1 MMEERRMK
9 KYIISLVFVLAAGI
23 PVLGQTSYLSE
34 IKIVDREVAKTA
46 DRQARVKMTV
56 SLDELDIKNQH
67 SLCVVPVILSA
78 DGTQEQELASF
89 VVNGK
94 VRDKVQQRT
103 EAFEHTDLHPGA
115 VVKVRRKNGT
125 SQTLDYDASV
135 PFKRWMIGGNLQ
147 LRGYVTGCAQCN
159 DGDETATTGDIF
171 PPMNPAYYSPFIQPK
186 EEMVKR
192 RSETRSARLQ
202 FRQDS
207 HRIDPRYKN
216 NRAELDTVRNS
227 IALVENNNDLTITG
241 IYVTG
246 YASPEGTFDYNMKL
260 SERRARAFTEYMKD
274 DLKEVDPQVYHVDW
288 KGEDW
293 VGLREEVVKHPKLL
307 KSEEVLAIIDHCGDD
322 KDACEEQLKA
332 LVPPE
337 IYQRLLNELYPA
349 VRRNEYRIEYNV
361 RHFTV
366 AEGREMIKT
375 HPELMS
381 VSEIQQVADSYGK
394 GSPEYV
400 DCLVRGAQAYPNDV
414 TAVNNAALALMEAN
428 RTDEAIRLLD
438 NAPAE
443 GELLNMRGV
452 VYIKAGELEKAVQAF
467 SEAQAKGYP
476 QAGENL
482 SQLKQYMEY
491 MAE

>member
-1 MMEERRMK
+1 MK
-9 KYIISLVFVLAAGI
+9 KYILSFVFVLAAGV
-23 PVLGQTSYLSE
+23 PVWGQTSYLSE
-34 IKIVDREVAKTA
+34 IKIVDREVVKTG
-46 DRQARVKMTV
+46 DRQANVKMTL
-56 SLDELDIKNQH
+56 SLDGLDIKNQH

-78 DGTQEQELASF
+78 DGSQEQELPC
-89 VVNGK
+89 VVINGK
-94 VRDKVQQRT
+94 VRDKVLQRT
-103 EAFEHTDLHPGA
+103 EAFEHIDFNPGA
-115 VVKVRRKNGT
+115 VAKVRRKNGT
-125 SQTLDYDASV
+125 AQSIEYDASV

-171 PPMNPAYYSPFIQPK
+171 PPMTPVYYSPFIQPK
-186 EEMVKR
+186 EETVKR

-246 YASPEGTFDYNMKL
+246 YASPEGTFAYNMKL
-260 SERRARAFTEYMKD
+260 SERRAKAFTEYMKD
-274 DLKEVDPQVYHVDW
+274 DLKEVNPQVYHVDW

-293 VGLREEVVKHPKLL
+293 AGLREEVVKHPDLF
-307 KSEEVLAIIDHCGDD
+307 KSEEVLDIIDNCGDD

-337 IYQRLLNELYPA
+337 IYQRLLNEMYPA

-366 AEGREMIKT
+366 AEGREMIKI

-482 SQLKQYMEY
+482 SQLKEYMEY

>member
-1 MMEERRMK
+1 MMEEHRMK
-9 KYIISLVFVLAAGI
+9 KYIISLAFVLAAGI

-34 IKIVDREVAKTA
+34 IRIVNREVVKT
-46 DRQARVKMTV
+46 DNRQANVKMTLN
-56 SLDELDIKNQH
+56 LDNLDLKNQH
-67 SLCVVPVILSA
+67 SLRVVPVIFSA
-78 DGTQEQELASF
+78 DGSHEQELPPF
-89 VVNGK
+89 VINGK

-103 EAFEHTDLHPGA
+103 EAFEHTDLNPGA
-115 VVKVRRKNGT
+115 VVKVRRKNG
-125 SQTLDYDASV
+125 SAQTLNYDASV
-135 PFKRWMIGGNLQ
+135 SFRQWMIGGNLQ
-147 LRGYVTGCAQCN
+147 LRAYVTGCALCD
-159 DGDETATTGDIF
+159 DGDETATTGDVF

-186 EEMVKR
+186 EETVKR
-192 RSETRSARLQ
+192 RSETRSAWLQ

-207 HRIDPRYKN
+207 HRIDPKFKSN
-216 NRAELDTVRNS
+216 AAELDTVRNS
-227 IALVENNNDLTITG
+227 ISLVKDNHDLTITG

-260 SERRARAFTEYMKD
+260 SERRAKAFTEYMKD
-274 DLKEVDPQVYHVDW
+274 DLKAIDPQLYHVDW

-293 VGLREEVVKHPKLL
+293 VGLREEVVKCSDLPKR
-307 KSEEVLAIIDHCGDD
+307 EEVLDIIDHCGDN
-322 KDACEEQLKA
+322 KDACEKQLKA
-332 LVPPE
+332 LVPPT
-337 IYQRLLNELYPA
+337 IYQYLLKELYPA

-366 AEGREMIKT
+366 EEGREMIKN

-400 DCLVRGAQAYPNDV
+400 DCLVSSVKAYPSDV

-443 GELLNMRGV
+443 GELLNMKGV
-452 VYIKAGELEKAVQAF
+452 VYVKAGNLEKAVQAF
-467 SEAQAKGYP
+467 SEAQAKGYS
-476 QAGENL
+476 QAAENL
-482 SQLKQYMEY
+482 TQLKQYMEY

>member
-1 MMEERRMK
+1 MK
-9 KYIISLVFVLAAGI
+9 KYILSFVFVLAAGV
-23 PVLGQTSYLSE
+23 PVWGQTSYLSE
-34 IKIVDREVAKTA
+34 IKIVDREVVKTG
-46 DRQARVKMTV
+46 DRQANVKMTL
-56 SLDELDIKNQH
+56 SLDGLDIKNQH

-78 DGTQEQELASF
+78 DGSQEQELPC
-89 VVNGK
+89 VVINGK

-103 EAFEHTDLHPGA
+103 EAFEHIDFNPGA
-115 VVKVRRKNGT
+115 VAKVRRKNGT
-125 SQTLDYDASV
+125 AQSIEYDASV

-147 LRGYVTGCAQCN
+147 LRGYVTGCVQCN

-171 PPMNPAYYSPFIQPK
+171 PPMTPVYYSPFIQPK
-186 EEMVKR
+186 EETVKR

-246 YASPEGTFDYNMKL
+246 YASPEGTFAYNMKL
-260 SERRARAFTEYMKD
+260 SERRAKAFTEYMKD
-274 DLKEVDPQVYHVDW
+274 DLKEVNPQVYHVDW

-293 VGLREEVVKHPKLL
+293 AGLREEVVKHPDLF
-307 KSEEVLAIIDHCGDD
+307 KSEEVLDIIDNCGDD

-337 IYQRLLNELYPA
+337 IYQRLLNEMYPA

-366 AEGREMIKT
+366 AEGREMIKI

-400 DCLVRGAQAYPNDV
+400 DCLVRGAQAYPNDM

-452 VYIKAGELEKAVQAF
+452 VYIKAGELEKAGQAF
-467 SEAQAKGYP
+467 SEAQAKGYS

>member
-1 MMEERRMK
+1 MK
-9 KYIISLVFVLAAGI
+9 KYILSFVFVLAAGV
-23 PVLGQTSYLSE
+23 PMWGQTSYLSE
-34 IKIVDREVAKTA
+34 IKIVDREVVKTG
-46 DRQARVKMTV
+46 DRQANVKMTL
-56 SLDELDIKNQH
+56 SLDGLDIKNQH

-78 DGTQEQELASF
+78 DGSQEQELPC
-89 VVNGK
+89 VVINGK
-94 VRDKVQQRT
+94 VRDKVLQRT
-103 EAFEHTDLHPGA
+103 EAFEHIDFNPGA
-115 VVKVRRKNGT
+115 VAKVRRKNGT
-125 SQTLDYDASV
+125 AQSIEYDASV

-171 PPMNPAYYSPFIQPK
+171 PPMTPVYYSPFIQPK
-186 EEMVKR
+186 EETVKR

-246 YASPEGTFDYNMKL
+246 YASPEGTFAYNMKL
-260 SERRARAFTEYMKD
+260 SERRAKAFTEYMKD
-274 DLKEVDPQVYHVDW
+274 DLKEVNPQVYHVDW

-293 VGLREEVVKHPKLL
+293 AGLREEVVKHPDLFKN
-307 KSEEVLAIIDHCGDD
+307 EEVLDIIDNCGDD

-337 IYQRLLNELYPA
+337 IYQRLLNEMYPA

-366 AEGREMIKT
+366 AEGREMIKI

>member
-1 MMEERRMK
+1 MK
-9 KYIISLVFVLAAGI
+9 KYILSFVFVLAAGV
-23 PVLGQTSYLSE
+23 PVWGQTSYLSE
-34 IKIVDREVAKTA
+34 IKIVDREVVKTG
-46 DRQARVKMTV
+46 DRQANVKMTL
-56 SLDELDIKNQH
+56 SLDGLDIKNQH

-78 DGTQEQELASF
+78 DGSQEQELPC
-89 VVNGK
+89 VVINGK

-103 EAFEHTDLHPGA
+103 EAFEHIDFNPGA
-115 VVKVRRKNGT
+115 VAKVRRKNGT
-125 SQTLDYDASV
+125 AQSIEYDASV

-171 PPMNPAYYSPFIQPK
+171 PPMTPVYYSPFIQPK
-186 EEMVKR
+186 EETVKR

-241 IYVTG
+241 IYVIG
-246 YASPEGTFDYNMKL
+246 YASPEGTFAYNMKL
-260 SERRARAFTEYMKD
+260 SERRAKAFTEYMKD
-274 DLKEVDPQVYHVDW
+274 DLKEVNPQVYHVDW

-293 VGLREEVVKHPKLL
+293 AGLREEVVKHPDLFKN
-307 KSEEVLAIIDHCGDD
+307 EDVLDIIDNCGDD

-337 IYQRLLNELYPA
+337 IYQRLLNEMYPA

-366 AEGREMIKT
+366 AEGREMIKI

-414 TAVNNAALALMEAN
+414 TAVNNAALTLMEAN

>member
-1 MMEERRMK
+1 MMEERTMK
-9 KYIISLVFVLAAGI
+9 KYIISLAFVLAAGI
-23 PVLGQTSYLSE
+23 PVFGQTSYLSE
-34 IKIVDREVAKTA
+34 IKIVNREVVKTG
-46 DRQARVKMTV
+46 DRQANVKMTV
-56 SLDELDIKNQH
+56 NLDELDIKNQH
-67 SLCVVPVILSA
+67 SLRVVPVILSA
-78 DGTQEQELASF
+78 DGSQQQELPSF
-89 VVNGK
+89 VINGK
-94 VRDKVQQRT
+94 VRDRVQQRT
-103 EAFEHTDLHPGA
+103 EALDDTNLNPDA

-125 SQTLDYDASV
+125 AQTLDYDASV
-135 PFKRWMIGGNLQ
+135 PFKRWMIGGD
-147 LRGYVTGCAQCN
+147 LRLRAYVTGCALC
-159 DGDETATTGDIF
+159 DEGDENTSTGDIF

-186 EEMVKR
+186 EEVVKR

-207 HRIDPRYKN
+207 HRIDPKFKSN
-216 NRAELDTVRNS
+216 ATELDTVRNS
-227 IALVENNNDLTITG
+227 ISLVEDNNDLTITG

-246 YASPEGTFDYNMKL
+246 YASPEGSFDYNMKL
-260 SERRARAFTEYMKD
+260 SERRAKAFTEYMKD
-274 DLKEVDPQVYHVDW
+274 ELKGVDSKLYHVDW

-293 VGLREEVVKHPKLL
+293 EGLREEVVKHPKLL
-307 KSEEVLAIIDHCGDD
+307 KIDEVLNIIDNCGDD

-400 DCLVRGAQAYPNDV
+400 DCLLRGAQAYPNDV

-438 NAPAE
+438 NARAE

-452 VYIKAGELEKAVQAF
+452 VYVKAGELEKAVQAF
-467 SEAQAKGYP
+467 SEAQAKGYS